1 MDVRLCRLL
10 SRLHLLHRLRG
21 CGGGEEMSPGA
32 LGRYSEL
39 VAASWLRSRGHRV
52 LRLSWRWSAR
62 GEIDIVSREGDTLV
76 FSEVKCTRYAA
87 NGAPLYRV
95 DRDKRER
102 LRLGARDWL
111 HLLGRSV
118 PARFDIIEV
127 FLYADAR
134 PQLRLHRDAFGM
146 HERSAVEHD
155 VTIYH

>member
-1 MDVRLCRLL
+1 MDVWLWRLL

-21 CGGGEEMSPGA
+21 CGGDVMSPGEQ
-32 LGRYSEL
+32 GRYSEL
-39 VAASWLRSRGHRV
+39 VAASWLRSRGHRI
-52 LRLSWRWSAR
+52 LRLNWRWSVR

-111 HLLGRSV
+111 RLLGRNV
-118 PARFDIIEV
+118 PTRFDIIEV
-127 FLYADAR
+127 FLYADER
-134 PQLRLHRDAFGM
+134 PQLRLHQNAFGM
-146 HERSAVEHD
+146 RERRTAGHD